1 MRQLT
6 GEMAELKLKY
16 TEADAD
22 RRDMERLKTQL
33 HLQNDN
39 TSARDSSALHDVAE
53 VFLYYRLYF
62 IVILTFVEVSHILR
76 YTQLYLLHAEGVHVT
91 LHFYFSVLCHTGD

>member
-1 MRQLT
+1 
-6 GEMAELKLKY
+6 MAELKLKY

-22 RRDMERLKTQL
+22 RRDIERLKALL

-53 VFLYYRLYF
+53 VFYI
-62 IVILTFVEVSHILR
+62 IVTMKCDLDLQSFTHLL
-76 YTQLYLLHAEGVHVT
+76 YTQHYHYLCVHMR
-91 LHFYFSVLCHTGD
+91 LLPL